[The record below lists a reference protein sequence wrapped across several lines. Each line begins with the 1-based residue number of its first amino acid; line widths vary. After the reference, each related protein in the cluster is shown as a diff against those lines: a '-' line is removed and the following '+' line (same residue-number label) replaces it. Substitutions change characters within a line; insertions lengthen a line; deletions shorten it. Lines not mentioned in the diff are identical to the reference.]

1 MASAPVRALA
11 AKPVSVAASVPVR
24 ALAARLQSVPV
35 QVLASAPA
43 LVLQARRAWQVRPV
57 SPVRRA

>member
-1 MASAPVRALA
+1 MA